1 MHTFVPSSSI
11 RRRER
16 SCKRKGIWVSQV
28 DLLLE
33 YDWYSVVKDY
43 ESAKHQE
50 QPIVKNGCS
59 AETKPEVDIVKQ
71 EVQENL
77 VGPSVTGVR
86 PRMLRGEDRVG
97 RSALRRYSAR

>member
-1 MHTFVPSSSI
+1 MHTFAPSSFI

-28 DLLLE
+28 ELLLE
-33 YDWYSVVKDY
+33 YDRFSVLKDH

-50 QPIVKNGCS
+50 QPVVKNGCS
-59 AETKPEVDIVKQ
+59 VETKPEVDIVKQ

-77 VGPSVTGVR
+77 VGPSVTEVR
-86 PRMLRGEDRVG
+86 PRVLRGG
-97 RSALRRYSAR
+97 R